1 MVTATATTLSAFQLE
16 QGMGW
21 TGSFFSES
29 FQDNITANPGGG
41 QAGAFQLTR
50 QNNRVTAVATA
61 GDSIMLPP
69 ALPGL
74 EVIVVNHGAN
84 SMQVFGNGRDTVD
97 DVPTATGVPQNPPL
111 LHDAGQLVH
120 RGSGVGHTDLRHLGH
135 RGVGP
140 VDDAETDPR

>member
-1 MVTATATTLSAFQLE
+1 LVTATATTLSAYQLE
-16 QGMGW
+16 QGMRW

-41 QAGAFQLTR
+41 QTGAFQLTR
-50 QNNRVTAVATA
+50 QNNRVTTVTTA

-84 SMQVFGNGRDTVD
+84 SMQVFGNGTDTID
-97 DVPTATGVPQNPPL
+97 DVATATGVPQMQNSTTLL
-111 LHDAGQLVH
+111 LHDAGQLVY
-120 RGSGVGHTDLRHLGH
+120 RMV
-135 RGVGP
+135 
-140 VDDAETDPR
+140 